1 MKKTLIL
8 VSLSA
13 FLSACQNS
21 DQGQGYLSPQQ
32 EFQQEKIRART
43 AGNWENYEKL
53 KAKEQEI
60 DVMPPQTTRYSP
72 RDRY

>member
-21 DQGQGYLSPQQ
+21 NQGQGQLSPQQ

-43 AGNWENYEKL
+43 TGNWENYEKL

-60 DVMPPQTTRYSP
+60 DVFPSQQRKYSP
-72 RDRY
+72 KDRY